1 MSTNGQGYMQSYLRS
16 RRELLEMGVRQAT
29 ATITNDERRF
39 EAERTY
45 YRDMV
50 GSLDKQVL
58 EYDKMLSKLAQERQK
73 LTRPLTSRR
82 TSSSGRESLMG
93 DDIARAA
100 KTFTEQVDGA
110 ALGSRFATETPAAIM
125 NVMTDTAE
133 KMMQDKVNLADR
145 QKLADELKGKI
156 LLDPQFRSL
165 PVGARAAVI
174 DDMTNMIGPLVTEKG
189 GGFAIN
195 AELYLP
201 KDKLGLVSAENRKK
215 AYDEEFASRRGP
227 EAEAGRDLMY
237 STLKARGPFLGG
249 GTSSTTRSELAPGE
263 RERLDKINSEGF
275 RATAAFIRDDGELS
289 DDERAKLAEAKIDP
303 DEYLDMALMRS
314 IARAGVLTAERGS
327 LVGRRSA
334 AQADLEAMVAPDTSD
349 QRRRE
354 LTAMT
359 YGPAGVT
366 PTQALFT
373 PGKVEERAEAQRKE
387 LTAKQAML
395 KGVMRAAAGDVP
407 EMGEDDNVYAS
418 QLSDAVQN
426 GNVPAIRETYDLMKQ
441 AGYSDERLTSSFAVA
456 SSRARQLKTRREAQ
470 AAQAAAPE

>member
-58 EYDKMLSKLAQERQK
+58 EYDKMLSKLAQERQE
-73 LTRPLTSRR
+73 LTRPLTSRTTR
-82 TSSSGRESLMG
+82 GSSSEKIAYGTIASGIKTLSEGSYTAAETANIENTTPPAIASAIAEASERLGQALNEATRDQISDELVGAVLGSQMFMG
-93 DDIARAA
+93 LDPGQRAA
-100 KTFTEQVDGA
+100 T
-110 ALGSRFATETPAAIM
+110 
-125 NVMTDTAE
+125 
-133 KMMQDKVNLADR
+133 
-145 QKLADELKGKI
+145 
-156 LLDPQFRSL
+156 
-165 PVGARAAVI
+165 I
-174 DDMTNMIGPLVTEKG
+174 DDMTRTVRINHKP
-189 GGFAIN
+189 FAIN
-195 AELYLP
+195 ASAYLQSEGEL
-201 KDKLGLVSAENRKK
+201 KLLDPENR
-215 AYDEEFASRRGP
+215 R
-227 EAEAGRDLMY
+227 EAI
-237 STLKARGPFLGG
+237 KAREIELGKGDADKAVALGYQHLEDRGTTMGG
-249 GTSSTTRSELAPGE
+249 GTSTVTRSELAPGE

-289 DDERAKLAEAKIDP
+289 DDERAQLAEASINP